1 MGVTGMKVKSILRV
15 IGFAPIATFLLFSAF
30 AAGACIFS
38 AYNGDVESSLILGM
52 LMLWFGLLTYLG
64 VKIYV

>member
-1 MGVTGMKVKSILRV
+1 MKVKSILRV

-30 AAGACIFS
+30 AAGACTFS